1 MSVYIGPIEPTM
13 EFWWP
18 IEGSAQAVLGSFIRV
33 TVTEVAKG
41 SGETLV
47 YFRVT
52 EFFRHFPPAFP
63 YTYVFTEERFREK
76 VVLINLHPQGD
87 IMSDPK
93 PQLNPRLAEL
103 PGRTPMI
110 MNIGRSHLLWIV
122 NRQLDAEG
130 KPNLPPETEV
140 TFEVPG
146 GGDYSGCSVSLDDRE
161 QVLTFRWVQ

>member
-1 MSVYIGPIEPTM
+1 MM

-18 IEGSAQAVLGSFIRV
+18 IEGSAQAVLGNFIRV
-33 TVTEVAKG
+33 RVTEIYEG
-41 SGETLV
+41 SGETLI
-47 YFRVT
+47 YFQALSSYPSSTV
-52 EFFRHFPPAFP
+52 
-63 YTYVFTEERFREK
+63 YVFTEPKFREK
-76 VVLINLHPQGD
+76 VVTISSYGPYPHGEN

-93 PQLNPRLAEL
+93 PTLKPRLAEL

-110 MNIGRSHLLWIV
+110 MNLGRSHLLWIV

-146 GGDYSGCSVSLDDRE
+146 GGDYSSCSVSLDDRE